1 MKKTFS
7 LSAAQA
13 ALLIVLINNEYSF
26 GTSIDTQILS
36 FGPIPQPSEKKYP
49 LEVDKEEIQNILS
62 VLGIANDDDEL
73 SEKHDDINELSL
85 FFVNSEFQDA
95 KEELT
100 EVAETEQVTLTAEE
114 MTVVCMLHITHGL
127 LGLLADAVTDA
138 MDEFKEGIPPEA
150 GEFVVEDITEINAV
164 DIITTIY
171 EAEKNKAFAEYLP
184 VLDNLKDKFAQFC
197 EVVPEPREEWFRWSE
212 TLFHLI

>member
-100 EVAETEQVTLTAEE
+100 EVAETEQIRPIVFDTI
-114 MTVVCMLHITHGL
+114 VN
-127 LGLLADAVTDA
+127 
-138 MDEFKEGIPPEA
+138 
-150 GEFVVEDITEINAV
+150 TEIR
-164 DIITTIY
+164 DILSTH
-171 EAEKNKAFAEYLP
+171 AWRALNKAQNE
-184 VLDNLKDKFAQFC
+184 
-197 EVVPEPREEWFRWSE
+197 
-212 TLFHLI
+212 